1 MIIFKS
7 INNLKKKVNFS
18 KNIGFVP
25 TMGAIHEG
33 HLSLINQSKKK
44 CDKTIV
50 SIFINPKQF
59 NNKLDFKN
67 YPRNLNKDIKLLKKI
82 RVDYLLLPK
91 YDELFRV
98 NLKKR
103 IRLKNKDRILC
114 AKYRPGHFEGVLH
127 VINQY
132 LNLIQPKFIFLGEKD
147 YQQYYLISNFIKDKF
162 NTKSYLCKTIRQNN
176 LYALSS
182 RNKLLNK
189 SDLVKAGKIARELF
203 NFKMFLR
210 NNKKTKNL
218 LQKKIELLKK
228 NFDIKIDYLEIRKK
242 NNLKTSLDIKNSKI
256 FIAYFINKVR
266 LIDNF

>member
-67 YPRNLNKDIKLLKKI
+67 YPRNLNKDIKLLKKNK
-82 RVDYLLLPK
+82 VDYLLLPK

-98 NLKKR
+98 NLRKK

-147 YQQYYLISNFIKDKF
+147 YQQYHLISNFIKDKF
-162 NTKSYLCKTIRQNN
+162 ITRAHLCKTIRQNN

-182 RNKLLNK
+182 RNKLLKNK
-189 SDLVKAGKIARELF
+189 DLHILKSVTMII
-203 NFKMFLR
+203 
-210 NNKKTKNL
+210 KKFYFSLKKEKKNVKNL
-218 LQKKIELLKK
+218 GHTKMLLEKTGI
-228 NFDIKIDYLEIRKK
+228 NLEYLEIRNKINFSKK
-242 NNLKTSLDIKNSKI
+242 ISKGNFKI
-256 FIAYFINKVR
+256 FIAYYFKNIR
-266 LIDNF
+266 FIDNF

>member
-33 HLSLINQSKKK
+33 HLSLINKSKKK

-162 NTKSYLCKTIRQNN
+162 ITKSYLCKTIRHNN

-182 RNKLLNK
+182 RNKLLNNKDLHILK
-189 SDLVKAGKIARELF
+189 SVSVII
-203 NFKMFLR
+203 
-210 NNKKTKNL
+210 KKFYSSIKKEKKNIKNLNLIKNL
-218 LQKKIELLKK
+218 LERTGINLE
-228 NFDIKIDYLEIRKK
+228 YLEIRNKINFSKK
-242 NNLKTSLDIKNSKI
+242 INKENFKI
-256 FIAYFINKVR
+256 FIAYYFKNIR
-266 LIDNF
+266 FIDNF

>member
-67 YPRNLNKDIKLLKKI
+67 YPRSLNKDIKLLKKI

-98 NLKKR
+98 NLKKK

-132 LNLIQPKFIFLGEKD
+132 LNLIQPKIIFLGEKD
-147 YQQYYLISNFIKDKF
+147 YQQYYLISNFIKDRF

-182 RNKLLNK
+182 RNKLLKNK
-189 SDLVKAGKIARELF
+189 DLHI
-203 NFKMFLR
+203 
-210 NNKKTKNL
+210 
-218 LQKKIELLKK
+218 LKP
-228 NFDIKIDYLEIRKK
+228 YL
-242 NNLKTSLDIKNSKI
+242 
-256 FIAYFINKVR
+256 
-266 LIDNF
+266 

>member
-44 CDKTIV
+44 CDKTVV

-67 YPRNLNKDIKLLKKI
+67 YPRNLNKDIKLLKKNK
-82 RVDYLLLPK
+82 VDYLLLPK

-98 NLKKR
+98 NLRKK

-147 YQQYYLISNFIKDKF
+147 YQQYHLISNFIKDKF
-162 NTKSYLCKTIRQNN
+162 ITRAHLCKTIRQNN

-182 RNKLLNK
+182 RNKLLKNK
-189 SDLVKAGKIARELF
+189 DLHILKSVTMII
-203 NFKMFLR
+203 
-210 NNKKTKNL
+210 KKFYFSLKKEKKNVKNL
-218 LQKKIELLKK
+218 GHTKMLLEKTGI
-228 NFDIKIDYLEIRKK
+228 NLEYLEIRNKINFSKK
-242 NNLKTSLDIKNSKI
+242 ISKGNFKI
-256 FIAYFINKVR
+256 FIAYYFKNIR
-266 LIDNF
+266 FIDNF

>member
-25 TMGAIHEG
+25 TMGAIHDG

-44 CDKTIV
+44 CDKTLV

-67 YPRNLNKDIKLLKKI
+67 YPRNLNKDIKLLKKNE
-82 RVDYLLLPK
+82 VDYLLLPK

-98 NLKKR
+98 NLRKK

-147 YQQYYLISNFIKDKF
+147 YQQYHLISNFIKNKF
-162 NTKSYLCKTIRQNN
+162 ITKSHLCKTIRKNN

-182 RNKLLNK
+182 RNKLLKNEDLHVLK
-189 SDLVKAGKIARELF
+189 SISTII
-203 NFKMFLR
+203 
-210 NNKKTKNL
+210 KKFYFSLKKEKKNIKNL
-218 LQKKIELLKK
+218 GHTKMLLKRTGI
-228 NFDIKIDYLEIRKK
+228 NLEYLEIRNKINFSKK
-242 NNLKTSLDIKNSKI
+242 ISKGNFKI
-256 FIAYFINKVR
+256 FIAYYFKNIR
-266 LIDNF
+266 FIDNF

>member
-147 YQQYYLISNFIKDKF
+147 YQQYHLISNFIKDKF

-182 RNKLLNK
+182 RNKLLKNK
-189 SDLVKAGKIARELF
+189 DLHILKSVSVIIKKFYSSIKKEKKMLKI
-203 NFKMFLR
+203 
-210 NNKKTKNL
+210 
-218 LQKKIELLKK
+218 
-228 NFDIKIDYLEIRKK
+228 
-242 NNLKTSLDIKNSKI
+242 
-256 FIAYFINKVR
+256 
-266 LIDNF
+266 

>member
-44 CDKTIV
+44 CDKTVV

-67 YPRNLNKDIKLLKKI
+67 YPRNLNKDIKLLKKNK
-82 RVDYLLLPK
+82 VDYLLLPK

-98 NLKKR
+98 NLRKK

-147 YQQYYLISNFIKDKF
+147 YQQYHLISNFIKDKF
-162 NTKSYLCKTIRQNN
+162 ITRAYLCKTIRQNN

-182 RNKLLNK
+182 RNKLLKNK
-189 SDLVKAGKIARELF
+189 DLHILKSVTMII
-203 NFKMFLR
+203 
-210 NNKKTKNL
+210 KKFYFSLKKEKKNVKNL
-218 LQKKIELLKK
+218 GHTKMLLEKTGI
-228 NFDIKIDYLEIRKK
+228 NLEYLEIRNKINFSKK
-242 NNLKTSLDIKNSKI
+242 ISKGNFKI
-256 FIAYFINKVR
+256 FIAYYFKNIR
-266 LIDNF
+266 FIDNF

>member
-7 INNLKKKVNFS
+7 INNLKKKLNFS

-44 CDKTIV
+44 CDKTVV

-67 YPRNLNKDIKLLKKI
+67 YPRNLNKDIKLLKKNK
-82 RVDYLLLPK
+82 VDYLLLPK

-98 NLKKR
+98 NLRKK

-147 YQQYYLISNFIKDKF
+147 YQQYHLISNFIKDKF
-162 NTKSYLCKTIRQNN
+162 ITRAHLCKTIRQNN

-182 RNKLLNK
+182 RNKLLKNK
-189 SDLVKAGKIARELF
+189 DLHILKSVTMII
-203 NFKMFLR
+203 
-210 NNKKTKNL
+210 KKFYFSLKKEKKNVKNL
-218 LQKKIELLKK
+218 GHTKMLLEKTGI
-228 NFDIKIDYLEIRKK
+228 NLEYLEIRNKINFSKK
-242 NNLKTSLDIKNSKI
+242 ISKGNFKI
-256 FIAYFINKVR
+256 FIAYYFKNIR
-266 LIDNF
+266 FIDNF

>member
-44 CDKTIV
+44 CEKTVV

-67 YPRNLNKDIKLLKKI
+67 YPRNLNKDIKLLKKF

-98 NLKKR
+98 NLKKK

-162 NTKSYLCKTIRQNN
+162 ITKSYLCKTIRQNN

-182 RNKLLNK
+182 RNKLLKNK
-189 SDLVKAGKIARELF
+189 DLHILKSVSVII
-203 NFKMFLR
+203 
-210 NNKKTKNL
+210 KKFYSSIKKEKKNIKNLNLIKNL
-218 LQKKIELLKK
+218 LERTGINLE
-228 NFDIKIDYLEIRKK
+228 YLEIRNKINFSKK
-242 NNLKTSLDIKNSKI
+242 ITKRNFKI
-256 FIAYFINKVR
+256 FVAYYYKKIRF
-266 LIDNF
+266 IDNF

>member
-33 HLSLINQSKKK
+33 HLSLINKSKKK

-50 SIFINPKQF
+50 SIFITPKQF

-182 RNKLLNK
+182 RNKLLKNK
-189 SDLVKAGKIARELF
+189 DLHILKSVSVIIKKFYSSIKKEKKNVKNLNLI
-203 NFKMFLR
+203 
-210 NNKKTKNL
+210 KNL
-218 LQKKIELLKK
+218 LERTGINLE
-228 NFDIKIDYLEIRKK
+228 YLEIRNKINFSKK
-242 NNLKTSLDIKNSKI
+242 ISKGNFKI
-256 FIAYFINKVR
+256 FIAYYFKNIR
-266 LIDNF
+266 FIDNF

>member
-1 MIIFKS
+1 
-7 INNLKKKVNFS
+7 
-18 KNIGFVP
+18 
-25 TMGAIHEG
+25 MGAIHEG
-33 HLSLINQSKKK
+33 HLSLINKSKKI

-147 YQQYYLISNFIKDKF
+147 YQQYYLISNFIYF
-162 NTKSYLCKTIRQNN
+162 PNTLLANICSPSYSVN
-176 LYALSS
+176 
-182 RNKLLNK
+182 
-189 SDLVKAGKIARELF
+189 
-203 NFKMFLR
+203 
-210 NNKKTKNL
+210 
-218 LQKKIELLKK
+218 
-228 NFDIKIDYLEIRKK
+228 
-242 NNLKTSLDIKNSKI
+242 
-256 FIAYFINKVR
+256 
-266 LIDNF
+266 